1 MSWPRIGEALR
12 ELEAWWMEADF
23 PDDRKALHARLA
35 AILRGLED
43 GN

>member
-1 MSWPRIGEALR
+1 
-12 ELEAWWMEADF
+12 MEAGF
-23 PDDRKALHARLA
+23 PDDREALHGRLA